1 MTTRNDVACV
11 NQSSMRPVTRRSE
24 FVAVRDLLLQKHRHH
39 NNDNMNRLVARL
51 LTSNALSSVRVNG
64 PQWTFSTSA
73 GDLNSKFQACKENS
87 TKLKSDPGNE
97 VKLQLY
103 SLYKQATVGAN
114 KTEKP
119 GAFDI
124 VGKYK
129 WAAWSNLGDMSQE
142 QAKKEYIKLIEKL
155 EQELG
160 TNK

>member
-1 MTTRNDVACV
+1 
-11 NQSSMRPVTRRSE
+11 
-24 FVAVRDLLLQKHRHH
+24 
-39 NNDNMNRLVARL
+39 MNRLVARL

-103 SLYKQATVGAN
+103 ALYKQATVGAN

-142 QAKKEYIKLIEKL
+142 EAKKEYIKLIEKL